1 MARIPNVEVERL
13 KDEVS
18 LQRLVEA
25 RGIELR
31 RQGADLIGRCP
42 FHDDRTPS
50 LVVSPSKNLWH
61 CLGACQAGGS
71 VIDWVMKAEGV
82 SFRHAVELLRADLPT
97 EAPTRRPSSVRP
109 VTKVSTVRKLPAPLD
124 SEAEDREL
132 LRQVV
137 GYYHESLK
145 QSPEALGYHEGRGL
159 RSSEMV
165 ERFQLGFS

>member
-42 FHDDRTPS
+42 FHEDRTPS
-50 LVVSPSKNLWH
+50 LVVSPGKNLWH

-71 VIDWVMKAEGV
+71 VIDWVMKAQAV
-82 SFRHAVELLRADLPT
+82 SFRHAVELLREDLPLS
-97 EAPTRRPSSVRP
+97 APAATAGTRAV
-109 VTKVSTVRKLPAPLD
+109 KQSTVRVLPA
-124 SEAEDREL
+124 
-132 LRQVV
+132 
-137 GYYHESLK
+137 
-145 QSPEALGYHEGRGL
+145 
-159 RSSEMV
+159 
-165 ERFQLGFS
+165 